1 MLTVEV
7 SGLPVGQKAGRQ
19 GLFLSRESGA
29 PGRQGVPLGFEGG
42 QVGGFARFRLLGRQ
56 GRDCGLGSGV
66 VLPGPGQS
74 RRGGIHPGPEGA
86 ALVFQPGQRP
96 AGFFPVGGGQSGP
109 GLGTLG
115 LQSLGGGR
123 LPGGFL
129 SGSPCLGLEGRA
141 LGGLFLPLV
150 LLPGLGG
157 EGGGIL
163 LLSLVE
169 GFLCGVQGLAFFG
182 QSRLQKR
189 DGQLHRPLR

>member
-1 MLTVEV
+1 MQR
-7 SGLPVGQKAGRQ
+7 S
-19 GLFLSRESGA
+19 
-29 PGRQGVPLGFEGG
+29 
-42 QVGGFARFRLLGRQ
+42 
-56 GRDCGLGSGV
+56 
-66 VLPGPGQS
+66 
-74 RRGGIHPGPEGA
+74 
-86 ALVFQPGQRP
+86 FQPGQRP
-96 AGFFPVGGGQSGP
+96 AGFFPAGGGQSGP

-182 QSRLQKR
+182 QSRL
-189 DGQLHRPLR
+189 

>member
-1 MLTVEV
+1 M
-7 SGLPVGQKAGRQ
+7 
-19 GLFLSRESGA
+19 

-42 QVGGFARFRLLGRQ
+42 QVGGFVRLRLLGRQ

-74 RRGGIHPGPEGA
+74 RRGGIHSGPQGA

-96 AGFFPVGGGQSGP
+96 AGFFPVGGQSGP

-129 SGSPCLGLEGRA
+129 SGSPCLGFEGRA